1 MNLKQQ
7 NKMVVNNEQDE
18 TDSQQ
23 ENGND
28 EMNNGEKSSSKN
40 VHVTDDDKEKG
51 NFKNFN
57 ISKKT
62 IQKLKD
68 RNVDF
73 LFPVQAESYKY
84 IYDQKDC
91 LVQAYTGTGKTLA
104 FSIPIVELLQNDTS
118 VKLLRGRAPRVL
130 VLAPTRE
137 LTKQISDDFQSVGS
151 DVSIVT
157 IYGGKKYEIQESS
170 IRNGCDILVATPG
183 RLKDIV
189 DKRKLDLTKVKH
201 VILDEV
207 DRMLDMGFIDDVEEI
222 LGHIFKSDREK
233 KPQFIVFS
241 ATMPN
246 WVHKTTKKYMSKDYL
261 TVDLVKGNTQ
271 KTSAN
276 VEHLAVACAYH
287 DRAGVI
293 NSLVQIYSSSSLD
306 GRTIVF
312 CETKKEADE
321 LSVSHDITAE
331 AHVLHG
337 DIPQDKRE
345 LVLLKFREGKYRLLI
360 TTDVAARGLD
370 IPEVDLVIVT
380 APPKDVESYIHRS
393 GRTGR
398 AGAQGKCI
406 CLYKSTQTRDLRR
419 VEMEAGIQ
427 FTRIRPPKTEDVL
440 TATSADAAKA
450 LDSVTDLT
458 KAHFRETAE
467 KILETRDAV
476 DALSA
481 ALACISGTTN
491 IVPRSLLTHK
501 ENYTTYMLSV
511 TDELKGPGLVFT
523 MLRKCFGED
532 FDAKGNCSQVAFT
545 KDYRNAVFDIPNEL
559 DEKLQSYWKDSPRIQ
574 MKPIKELPELD
585 EPSRGGGRG
594 FSRGSNG
601 PVRGGG
607 NDGNRSFGRSN
618 ACFKCQ
624 KEGHKSW
631 ECPQA
636 NGEQTK
642 RYGGNKSGGGGCFKC
657 GKDGHKSFECPES
670 KTSGSREQSSGGC
683 FNCGKNGHRSFE
695 CPEPKTGRSSSGF
708 GSRGGRGGGG
718 GGGVKRSFTGNRE
731 NGHSTG
737 ERSNK
742 RIKFDDAD

>member
-1 MNLKQQ
+1 MQLRKQD
-7 NKMVVNNEQDE
+7 KMTVNDE
-18 TDSQQ
+18 Q
-23 ENGND
+23 ENGTD
-28 EMNNGEKSSSKN
+28 ETTNGDKSKISN
-40 VHVTDDDKEKG
+40 MHLTDADKEKG

-57 ISKKT
+57 ISKQT
-62 IQKLKD
+62 IKKLQN

-73 LFPVQAESYKY
+73 LFPVQAESYKQ

-104 FSIPIVELLQNDTS
+104 FSIPTVELLQKDTS
-118 VKLLRGRAPRVL
+118 FKLIRGRAPRVL
-130 VLAPTRE
+130 ILAPTRE
-137 LTKQISDDFQSVGS
+137 LTNQISDDFQSIVT
-151 DVSIVT
+151 DLSIVT
-157 IYGGKKYEIQESS
+157 IYGGKKYEDQEKS

-189 DKRKLDLTKVKH
+189 DKGKLDLTKVKH

-222 LGHIFKSDREK
+222 LGHIFVPNRET

-241 ATMPN
+241 ATMPD
-246 WVHKTTKKYMSKDYL
+246 WVHKQTKKYMSKEFI
-261 TVDLVKGNTQ
+261 TIDLVKGNTQ
-271 KTSAN
+271 KTCAN
-276 VEHLAVACAYH
+276 VEHLAVLCTYQ

-293 NSLVQIYSSSSLD
+293 SSLVQIYSSNSLD
-306 GRTIVF
+306 GRAIVF

-321 LSVSHDITAE
+321 LSVSHDIKAE

-345 LVLLKFREGKYRLLI
+345 LVLKKFREGKYRLLI

-406 CLYKSTQTRDLRR
+406 CLYKSNQTRDLKR
-419 VEMEAGIQ
+419 VEIEAGIK
-427 FTRIRPPKTEDVL
+427 FTRIEPPRTEDVL
-440 TATSADAAKA
+440 IASSADAAKA
-450 LDSVTDLT
+450 LDSVTDEA
-458 KAHFRETAE
+458 KAHFRKTAE
-467 KILETRDAV
+467 KILETCDAI

-491 IVPRSLLTHK
+491 IVSRSLLTKK

-511 TDELKGPGLVFT
+511 TDEFKGPGLVFT

-545 KDYRNAVFDIPNEL
+545 KDYRNAVFDIPSEL

-574 MKPIKELPELD
+574 MKPIKELPQLD
-585 EPSRGGGRG
+585 ESSRNGSRG
-594 FSRGSNG
+594 FSRSTNGST
-601 PVRGGG
+601 RGGSYA
-607 NDGNRSFGRSN
+607 GNRHSDRSN

-631 ECPQA
+631 ECPEA
-636 NGEQTK
+636 NGEQSQ
-642 RYGGNKSGGGGCFKC
+642 RKSGGNGCFKC
-657 GKDGHKSFECPES
+657 GQNGHKSFECTET
-670 KTSGSREQSSGGC
+670 KRFSGREQSNGGC
-683 FNCGKNGHRSFE
+683 FNCGKTGHKSFD
-695 CPEPKTGRSSSGF
+695 CPEPKKGRSSINAN
-708 GSRGGRGGGG
+708 GR

-731 NGHSTG
+731 NGHSNG
-737 ERSNK
+737 ETSRK
-742 RIKFDDAD
+742 KIKFNDDDD